1 VKRKILIFFFVSI
14 LTLLFS
20 LTGPFKFLEL
30 KLFDS
35 RLEVRGK
42 EKPPKNIVIV
52 AIDDDTYNN
61 LKVTFPYPRTYYA
74 KLLNNLK
81 KAGAKEV
88 VFDIEFDTPSTD
100 DSIFSNAI
108 RNFGNVILASKL
120 TRGNSVE
127 PESILRNVSKTG
139 FANLKVDKDGV
150 VRKYLFSYNGNPS
163 IALSAYKILN
173 KMETFKDVNYLYFYG
188 PQGVFPYYSFWS
200 VLDDK
205 TFLVKG
211 IEDSANDANVFYEY
225 LKDSTF
231 YNKIVFVGVTL
242 EELQDFKPVPFA
254 SNGPMPGAEIHAT
267 ALGNLFENKFI
278 NILNF
283 KYIIIIILILTVVL
297 LNFPFSKSIING
309 ILFFVILAVIF
320 IVDYYIFVKYSLWV
334 KLIPLIL
341 ATILSYI
348 GGTTDRLIR
357 EQKERKAL
365 KSIFHKYVPGII
377 MEELLKNPKS
387 IELGGEER
395 NMTVLFSDIEGFT
408 TFSEGKDPKH
418 IVGLINRYFSELTK
432 IIFEY
437 QGTVD
442 KYEGDA
448 IMAIFGAPYYYEDHA
463 LKAVVSTLKMKE
475 RVHQLWN
482 EDFPRLKTRFGV
494 NTGQMIVGNMGS
506 EERIDYTVIGD
517 SVNLASRL
525 EGANKQYGTEI
536 LIGEETANSVKEK
549 IPLREIDRVRVLG
562 TRKAIRIFEPLDLEW
577 DDELREIVSLFHR
590 AIEYYRNRDWERAA
604 NFFKEILKLKED
616 NPSKIFLKRLE
627 LYKVSPPPEDWDG
640 TYNLTEK

>member
-1 VKRKILIFFFVSI
+1 MKRKILIFFFVFF
-14 LTLLFS
+14 LTLLLS
-20 LTGPFKFLEL
+20 WSGPFKFLEW

-35 RLEVRGK
+35 RLVVRGK
-42 EKPPKNIVIV
+42 EKPPKNIAII

-61 LKVTFPYPRTYYA
+61 LKITFPYPRAYYT

-88 VFDIEFDTPSTD
+88 VFDIEFDTPSAD
-100 DSIFSNAI
+100 DSIFSYAI
-108 RNFGNVILASKL
+108 KNFGDVILASKL
-120 TRGNSVE
+120 TKGGSVE

-139 FANLKVDKDGV
+139 LANLSVDKDGV
-150 VRKYLFSYNGNPS
+150 VRRYIFSYNGKSS
-163 IALSAYKILN
+163 IALSAYKTLN
-173 KMETFKDVNYLYFYG
+173 KTGTYKDVNYLYFYG
-188 PQGVFPYYSFWS
+188 PRGVFPYYSFWS
-200 VLDDK
+200 VLDDE

-211 IEDSANDANVFYEY
+211 IEDSANDVNVFYEY
-225 LKDSTF
+225 LRDSTF

-242 EELQDFKPVPFA
+242 EELQDFRPVPFN
-254 SNGPMPGAEIHAT
+254 SNGQMPGAEIHAT
-267 ALGNLFENKFI
+267 ALGNLFENKSI
-278 NILNF
+278 KILDF
-283 KYIIIIILILTVVL
+283 KYIILIVLLLTAIL

-309 ILFFVILAVIF
+309 ILFFIVLAAIF
-320 IVDYYIFVKYSLWV
+320 ILDYYVFVKYSLWV
-334 KLIPLIL
+334 KLIPLML
-341 ATILSYI
+341 VVILSYI
-348 GGTTDRLIR
+348 GGTTDSLIK
-357 EQKERKAL
+357 EQKERKVI
-365 KSIFHKYVPGII
+365 KSIFHKYVPGVI
-377 MEELLKNPKS
+377 MEELLKNPES
-387 IELGGEER
+387 IELGGEEK

-418 IVGLINRYFSELTK
+418 IVRLINRYFSELTK

-463 LKAVVSTLKMKE
+463 FKAVVSALKMKE
-475 RVHQLWN
+475 RVHQLWD

-536 LIGEETANSVKEK
+536 LIGEETANLVKEK

-577 DDELREIVSLFHR
+577 DDELMEVVSLFHR
-590 AIEYYRNRDWERAA
+590 AIEYYRNRDWERAT
-604 NFFKEILKLKED
+604 NFFKEITKLKED

>member
-120 TRGNSVE
+120 TRGNSAE

-188 PQGVFPYYSFWS
+188 PRGVLPYYSFWS

-242 EELQDFKPVPFA
+242 EELQDFKPVPFT

-448 IMAIFGAPYYYEDHA
+448 IMAIFGAPYYYEDHP